1 MVGWAFTHQRLHET
15 EPELL
20 KLLAVVLNFSAE
32 SLLSDV
38 FEFSG
43 G

>member
-1 MVGWAFTHQRLHET
+1 LAFADQDVHET
-15 EPELL
+15 
-20 KLLAVVLNFSAE
+20 KLERIYPLADVLNFSAE